1 MEEGNK
7 TGQQTAGGGISVART
22 TWCRCSAT
30 TGTTSVPAGLTQQCS
45 HFHDIC
51 AVVFFFFILGLCPD
65 FWYHPLIRVKTR
77 EVLFIANVPTSG
89 TIPCSN
95 IVQTFGAKF
104 FHRTSRLEATLAQRP
119 EHPVTYPITVTL
131 TNPVRV
137 NATSRLQIKPGLG
150 RTQFEVKVKDKV
162 I

>member
-1 MEEGNK
+1 MGAFQWR
-7 TGQQTAGGGISVART
+7 GPRG
-22 TWCRCSAT
+22 
-30 TGTTSVPAGLTQQCS
+30 
-45 HFHDIC
+45 
-51 AVVFFFFILGLCPD
+51 AVVPQQQGQHQYPLGSRNSVVTSTIFVPWGSFYTRPVSRLLVP
-65 FWYHPLIRVKTR
+65 PLDQSQDAWGSFHYR
-77 EVLFIANVPTSG
+77 VPTSG

-119 EHPVTYPITVTL
+119 EHPVT
-131 TNPVRV
+131 NPVRV

-162 I
+162 R

>member
-1 MEEGNK
+1 MGAFQWR
-7 TGQQTAGGGISVART
+7 GPRG
-22 TWCRCSAT
+22 
-30 TGTTSVPAGLTQQCS
+30 
-45 HFHDIC
+45 
-51 AVVFFFFILGLCPD
+51 AVVPQQQGQHQYPLGSHNSVVTSTIFVPWFLLFFFFTLGLCPD